1 MARLV
6 ALAMLVVF
14 SIAVAGPQAGQAAA
28 SAGTTNTRAALTNAG
43 ATALTNAA
51 GQTIL
56 QGKELFEPKESMLMQ
71 ELGRKSTNT
80 SSARRFEI
88 VFFISIPI
96 TLWFSWLLMDAMV
109 RNTRDRNNPNHKLQQ
124 PHYIYMF
131 STSLLTSFCV
141 AVEDARRY
149 PEAEKPKV
157 TDVSE
162 FRFEVPVVGV
172 RF

>member
-6 ALAMLVVF
+6 ALALLVVF
-14 SIAVAGPQAGQAAA
+14 SVVVAGPQAGQAAA
-28 SAGTTNTRAALTNAG
+28 SAGATNTRAV
-43 ATALTNAA
+43 LTNAA

-109 RNTRDRNNPNHKLQQ
+109 RNTRDRNNPDRKLQQ

>member
-6 ALAMLVVF
+6 ALALLVVF
-14 SIAVAGPQAGQAAA
+14 SVVVAGPQAGQAAA
-28 SAGTTNTRAALTNAG
+28 SAGATNAR
-43 ATALTNAA
+43 AVLTNAA

-109 RNTRDRNNPNHKLQQ
+109 RNTRDRNNPDRKLQQ